1 MPAPSD
7 RYLMTNTMLFAEKM
21 CQSISDMVGVAFTV
35 KTESFAEQLFTSDFK
50 MIAVISFSGTI
61 QGNYLCAL
69 DEITALKLIG
79 AYTEGMNSDSIKEI
93 RADFSG
99 FIKEMLNLS
108 VGQSIVELEKNF
120 GDMTFNPATVIYG
133 ELEFPD
139 IRSGSIMIES
149 SIGSVLCGFSLNL
162 VNLKIGQKLEEALN
176 DLEKRT
182 VEAQEAR
189 KNIACI
195 FELLPV
201 GLVAIDKAGLILPGY
216 SKSTQIMANVSN
228 ETSLIGKF
236 LPEILKTEAGI
247 AERWKNWLDLV
258 FTKYN
263 SIPFRDLVGL
273 CELNEIISHDNKV
286 FKLDWLPVADTTN
299 SDLKK
304 LLVVVED
311 VTKQRELEK
320 RMEDLSAK
328 HQENLEL
335 ISQIINLGPEEVTD
349 FIYDSS
355 QLLSDAQ
362 KIVESDSR
370 DRELVNDLF
379 KTFHTLKGSSGQYQF
394 KSLQDMAHKVEDHLR
409 IYQDTSVRTVDDHI
423 ISEVKTSI
431 EDARNYLSRI
441 QDIRVKLGDKDET
454 LRQKAYRDPSTVM
467 VEIQRID
474 NLRRCCENLIRK
486 CQTTLNDVW
495 LIREMEYCCQ
505 SIYDLKKLKLSFFL
519 ASLEMLARNSCDKVG
534 KKVSLS
540 INNDLAIEVEI
551 IRPIHQCLI
560 HLINNAID
568 HGIELPGDRLQRGKV
583 SNGIILISGQENGK
597 NYIITVE
604 DDGNGIDIVA
614 IKEIISSKYHL
625 SVDSIENF
633 SEQELYSYLF
643 KPGFTTKKATS
654 LLSGRGVGLDFV
666 YHTVKK
672 AGGDISVSSVYGK
685 GTKITIILPCPEPSK
700 RQLT

>member
-7 RYLMTNTMLFAEKM
+7 RYLMTNTMLFAERM
-21 CQSISDMVGVAFTV
+21 CQSISDMVGVTFNV
-35 KTESFAEQLFTSDFK
+35 KVESFAEQLVTSDFK

-79 AYTEGMNSDSIKEI
+79 AYAEGMDSDSIKEM

-139 IRSGSIMIES
+139 IRSGSVMIES
-149 SIGSVLCGFSLNL
+149 EIGSVLCGFSLNL

-189 KNIACI
+189 KNVACI

-216 SKSTQIMANVSN
+216 SKSTQILAGVSN
-228 ETSLIGKF
+228 ETSLVGKF
-236 LPEILKTEAGI
+236 LPEILKTELSI

-263 SIPFRDLVGL
+263 YIPFKDLVGL
-273 CELNEIISHDNKV
+273 CNLNEIKNLDGEV
-286 FKLDWLPVADTTN
+286 FKLDWLPVADNQN

-304 LLVVVED
+304 LLVVIED
-311 VTKQRELEK
+311 VTKQHELEK
-320 RMEDLSAK
+320 RMEDLSVK

-335 ISQIINLGPEEVTD
+335 ISQIINLGPEEVTN

-355 QLLSDAQ
+355 QLLTDAQ
-362 KIVESDSR
+362 KIVEGDSQ
-370 DRELVNDLF
+370 DRELINELF
-379 KTFHTLKGSSGQYQF
+379 RTFHTLKGSFGQYQF
-394 KSLQDMAHKVEDHLR
+394 KSLQEMAHKVEDHLR
-409 IYQDTSVRTVDDHI
+409 IYQDTTIRTVDDRF

-441 QDIRVKLGDKDET
+441 QDIRIKLGAKDET
-454 LRQKAYRDPSTVM
+454 LRQKASRDPSTVM

-474 NLRRCCENLIRK
+474 NLRLCCENLIRK
-486 CQTTLNDVW
+486 CKSTINDIW
-495 LIREMEYCCQ
+495 LINEMEYCCQ

-540 INNDLAIEVEI
+540 ISHDLAIEVEI

-568 HGIELPGDRLQRGKV
+568 HGIELPEERLQRGKV
-583 SNGIILISGQENGK
+583 SNGIVVISGQENVK

-604 DDGNGIDIVA
+604 DDGKGIDIVA
-614 IKEIISSKYHL
+614 IKEKISSEYHV
-625 SVDSIENF
+625 SVDTIENM

-654 LLSGRGVGLDFV
+654 SLSGRGVGMDFV

-672 AGGDISVSSVYGK
+672 AGGDVSVSSIYGK
-685 GTKITIILPCPEPSK
+685 GTMIKIILPCPEP
-700 RQLT
+700 